1 MTLATPLKPPESVI
15 DRSTLTAV
23 PDKRTRLDLA
33 RALLTD
39 CLTEPQNRSAY
50 PAIAAQLGVNWL
62 SRQGLATL
70 VWHLWRGQPAAGVSA
85 EFAQRDRSAYY
96 AAVGRDDLRR
106 HELKATLAAFQQQ
119 GVTVVAFKGAALAHT
134 VYPDSACRDMGDLDF
149 WVLPHQMSQAQIVL
163 ENLGYQPRFN
173 PTRPPAL
180 NQQNGGEIQY
190 YAHTPAQSLVELHWG
205 VFPGEWV
212 QHTANVVES
221 AIWARTQLVNLAGQ
235 PARILDPADSLI
247 QICVH
252 YTIGHNFSVPWL
264 RTLVDVVLLA
274 RHQPLD
280 WSVIVARARDWR
292 VATTVWLM
300 LSLAVDLCDLDEA
313 AETARQLA
321 PSWWRRKLIGFF
333 AKPDALVNMRDLGQS
348 RWRYVYLLL
357 MVDRKRDMLKLVLR
371 ALWPDRD
378 WLIAR
383 YGHYTFST
391 RVRHFLGA
399 ARGRI

>member
-1 MTLATPLKPPESVI
+1 MTLAPSQKPHESVI
-15 DRSTLTAV
+15 DRSPLTAI
-23 PDKRTRLDLA
+23 PDKRTRLELA

-39 CLTEPQNRSAY
+39 CLAEPQNRLAY
-50 PAIAAQLGVNWL
+50 PSVAAQLGLNWL

-70 VWHLWRGQPAAGVSA
+70 VWHLWRGQNAAGVSA
-85 EFAQRDRSAYY
+85 EFALRDRAAYY

-106 HELKATLAAFQQQ
+106 HELQATLAAFHQQ
-119 GVTVVAFKGAALAHT
+119 GVTSAAFKGAALAHT

-149 WVLPHQMSQAQIVL
+149 WILPHQMSQAQIVM
-163 ENLGYQPRFN
+163 ESLGYQPRFN
-173 PTRPPAL
+173 PIRPPAL

-190 YAHTPAQSLVELHWG
+190 YAPTPAQSLVELHWG

-212 QHTANVVES
+212 QHTAHIAES
-221 AIWARTQLVNLAGQ
+221 AIWARTQFVNLAGQ

-280 WSVIVARARDWR
+280 WPTIIARARDWR

-313 AETARQLA
+313 AGTVQQLA
-321 PSWWRRKLIGFF
+321 PSWLRRKLIGLF
-333 AKPDALVNMRDLGQS
+333 ANPDALVNMRDLGRS

-371 ALWPDRD
+371 ALWPERE

-391 RVRHFLGA
+391 RWRHLFGA